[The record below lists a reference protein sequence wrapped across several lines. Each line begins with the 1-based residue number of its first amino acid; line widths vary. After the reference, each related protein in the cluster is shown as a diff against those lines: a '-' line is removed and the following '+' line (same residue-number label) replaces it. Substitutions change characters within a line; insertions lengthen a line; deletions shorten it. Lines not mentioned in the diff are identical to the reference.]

1 MHCYNLR
8 QSALRTKLADH
19 RNGNYSDQAQTCSHV
34 LFLTFTNFFSSPVFV
49 LFEVLIQIFARF
61 LYCSFKTTIFFL
73 DILFFLILLNEILT
87 EPLQHLIYFIRF
99 LHFSYLIYTLY
110 RFQRKSLCT
119 TI

>member
-8 QSALRTKLADH
+8 QSALLTKLADH

-73 DILFFLILLNEILT
+73 DILFCLILLNEILT